1 MSEPILLVAK
11 ISDLQATKF
20 IQDGVDVDIQTDAN
34 GFKIIAVS
42 QATYLLAETEYEIID
57 FAPQFLGSPP
67 PRGRKKHV

>member
-57 FAPQFLGSPP
+57 FAPSFLGAPA
-67 PRGRKKHV
+67 PRPRKKH

>member
-42 QATYLLAETEYEIID
+42 QATYLLPETDYEIID
-57 FAPQFLGSPP
+57 FAPQFLGAPT
-67 PRGRKKHV
+67 PRPRKKH